1 VKLSAITYLVRDYD
15 EAIRWFV
22 DVLGFELRQDENLA
36 DDKRWVLVAP
46 KGAETSFL
54 LAKASDANQLG
65 GIGKAAGG
73 RVAFFLNVDD
83 FDATY
88 AALRKRGVQFCETP
102 RREPYGMVAVFED
115 IYQNRWDLLGPV
127 PQRNKS

>member
-1 VKLSAITYLVRDYD
+1 MKVTAITYLVRDYD

-22 DVLGFELRQDENLA
+22 DVLDFELRQDDNLG
-36 DDKRWVLVAP
+36 DGKRWVKVAP
-46 KGAETSFL
+46 KGAGTSFL
-54 LAKASDANQLG
+54 LAKASDANQDA
-65 GIGKAAGG
+65 GIGNAAGG

-88 AALRKRGVQFCETP
+88 SQLLKRGVQFCETP

-115 IYQNRWDLLGPV
+115 IYRNRWDLLGPV
-127 PQRNKS
+127 PQQHKS

>member
-22 DVLGFELRQDENLA
+22 DVLGFELRQDEYLGEG
-36 DDKRWVLVAP
+36 KRWVLVAP
-46 KGAETSFL
+46 KAAETSFL
-54 LAKASDANQLG
+54 LARVSDPNQVA
-65 GIGKAAGG
+65 GIGNAAAG

-88 AALRKRGVQFCETP
+88 AELLKRGVQFCEMP
-102 RREPYGMVAVFED
+102 RREPYGMVVVFED

-127 PQRNKS
+127 PQQYKS